1 MAKKEINARITS
13 LRKLRE
19 YKQADVAELLGM
31 KTSTYSQMEQ
41 RGNITAEMVI
51 RLSELFDI
59 DPREILYG
67 EDYETPNPP
76 MKKLSNREEN
86 MIKIFRTLKSA
97 KQDDICDYI
106 LKVAKLGKYKK
117 HLERNESL
125 QGVSLYVMYE
135 IQNY

>member
-19 YKQADVAELLGM
+19 YRQADVAELLGM

-51 RLSELFDI
+51 RLSQLFDI

-67 EDYETPNPP
+67 EDYETPIQPT
-76 MKKLSNREEN
+76 KKLSNREEN
-86 MIKIFRTLKSA
+86 IIKIFRTLNQT
-97 KQDDICDYI
+97 KQDDVCNYI
-106 LKVAKLGKYKK
+106 LKVAKLSKYKK
-117 HLERNESL
+117 TP
-125 QGVSLYVMYE
+125 
-135 IQNY
+135 